1 MGRQDQLAN
10 PVDGPRLVVVRRG
23 HFATFELLT
32 RTFSDDPGVQ
42 IMWDRRI
49 RERRQSAD
57 RVGSLENEKRRAG
70 RDRRR
75 VPPSQWRQLNYM
87 FAPEP
92 SDG

>member
-1 MGRQDQLAN
+1 MGREGQLTN
-10 PVDGPRLVVVRRG
+10 LVDGPRLVVVRRG

-42 IMWDRRI
+42 IMWDRRV

-57 RVGSLENEKRRAG
+57 RLGHEERRAG
-70 RDRRR
+70 SDRRR

-92 SDG
+92 SDS

>member
-1 MGRQDQLAN
+1 MGREDQLAN

-42 IMWDRRI
+42 IIWDRRI

-57 RVGSLENEKRRAG
+57 RLGSLKMKSG
-70 RDRRR
+70 
-75 VPPSQWRQLNYM
+75 
-87 FAPEP
+87 APAAIGVVCLP
-92 SDG
+92 RSGGS